1 MQKTDQLNL
10 YFMKDDMITL
20 KTCQFSL
27 ITLQISN
34 FYIHSW
40 CGNKKCHI
48 KCEKISQNFK
58 LVFFLLLEYI

>member
-1 MQKTDQLNL
+1 
-10 YFMKDDMITL
+10 MITL

-58 LVFFLLLEYI
+58 LVFFLLLLVYI